1 METNNNLKGTNI
13 KGANI
18 KGANIKGTNIK
29 KFICS
34 SDIFQG
40 YNILIDLN
48 ECDNIEDILI
58 IFKKSMMKF
67 FEDNSLEILV
77 NKVNNIDLHIHTN
90 TFEDILISKRNT
102 TFYICENS
110 SCMDCS
116 FIKKNILLKSIK
128 MS

>member
-1 METNNNLKGTNI
+1 METNIIDTKTNI
-13 KGANI
+13 KQ
-18 KGANIKGTNIK
+18 
-29 KFICS
+29 FICS

-48 ECDNIEDILI
+48 ICDNIEDILI
-58 IFKKSMMKF
+58 IFKKSMLKL

-77 NKVNNIDLHIHTN
+77 NKVNDINFHIHTH
-90 TFEDILISKRNT
+90 TFEEILISERNT
-102 TFYICENS
+102 IYYICENN

-116 FIKKNILLKSIK
+116 FIKNNILLKSIK

>member
-1 METNNNLKGTNI
+1 METNN
-13 KGANI
+13 
-18 KGANIKGTNIK
+18 NIKGTNIK

-58 IFKKSMMKF
+58 IFKKSMLKF

-77 NKVNNIDLHIHTN
+77 NKVNNIDLHIHTI
-90 TFEDILISKRNT
+90 TFEDILISERNT
-102 TFYICENS
+102 TFYICENC

-116 FIKKNILLKSIK
+116 FIKNNILLKSIK